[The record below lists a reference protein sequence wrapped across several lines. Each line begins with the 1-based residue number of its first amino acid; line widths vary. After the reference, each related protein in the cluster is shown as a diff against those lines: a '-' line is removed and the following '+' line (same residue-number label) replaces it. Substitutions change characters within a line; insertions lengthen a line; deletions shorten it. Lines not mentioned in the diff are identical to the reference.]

1 MRAPGGSIT
10 YSQPFRLLREQ
21 VRNQGD
27 SQVPPAVNAAA
38 KRRKARREVR
48 DVARALPGNHR
59 PFRAPTEQGQKTY
72 RILLVEDDVELAS
85 MMAGSLASEEFYVSI
100 ERRGDSAIKRAAEE
114 YPDAVVL
121 DFSLPALDGSAV
133 CEAVRE
139 IYRGI
144 IIAIVTGDC
153 EIDKKRGLWAG
164 ADDCV
169 AKPVLPHA
177 LLARLR
183 THLCRVTRAGREC
196 RPIVVGSLVV
206 DAAHEYVAIA
216 GTAIDLGPGELDLL
230 HLLAKNA
237 GRTVSRE
244 DISEQILGTEYNA
257 SSRSIDLRVSRVR
270 KKIGDDP
277 TRPHRIK
284 SVKGVGYMLSR
295 EQ

>member
-1 MRAPGGSIT
+1 M
-10 YSQPFRLLREQ
+10 
-21 VRNQGD
+21 
-27 SQVPPAVNAAA
+27 
-38 KRRKARREVR
+38 
-48 DVARALPGNHR
+48 
-59 PFRAPTEQGQKTY
+59 EQGQEYY
-72 RILLVEDDVELAS
+72 RILLVEADVELAS

-100 ERRGDSAIKRAAEE
+100 ERRGNSAIERATNE

-121 DFSLPALDGSAV
+121 DFSLPGLDGSAV

-169 AKPVLPHA
+169 AKPVRPHA

-196 RPIVVGSLVV
+196 TPIVVGSLVV
-206 DAAHEYVAIA
+206 DAAREHVAIA
-216 GTAIDLGPGELDLL
+216 GTTINLAPAELDLL

-237 GRTVSRE
+237 GSTVSRQ
-244 DISEQILGTEYNA
+244 DIFEQVFGTEYDA
-257 SSRSIDLRVSRVR
+257 ASRSIDQRISRLR

-277 TRPHRIK
+277 TKPHRIR
-284 SVKGVGYMLSR
+284 SAKGIGYMLTR
-295 EQ
+295 EP